1 MKITFQTTEKLDS
14 HKNCYIY
21 SQIGNSETPFAYL
34 LCNFQDLNETIKAR
48 SLALRFCSLNPSCVR
63 AIPCKNQSDVPGAKS
78 IVMYLYVDADGEG
91 IIDHLQ
97 QAAEEIFSDNYR
109 IEFVDL
115 QRRPLCQTV
124 IRLLKC
130 EKSKGEELKSLSSI
144 IEKKLHVFD
153 NRLNVTAVQASYKVV
168 GSYEKKVP
176 CVTVYVLGKG
186 RIPVGESEMDDSL
199 LAVKLDVVEGYY
211 QPCGNSYKSY
221 KSPLFSGF
229 GIGIKEDECGGAGT
243 IGGFLIDENGK
254 RYLLTCDHVLQPLG
268 IKNLKNIIVQPAER
282 DFKEELALASSDVT
296 YLHDKIRKQKSMLT
310 AEDSRVRQRFEYYL
324 KKTQEELEEKEK
336 DKTKLL
342 DAPPRS
348 IGHYVCGL
356 RVNEQVEINDK
367 NHVPIYVDAGIAELS
382 EDELTEIEMEK
393 EFEIEDDPCPL
404 YGFKNEKKIGF
415 VPTGHI
421 VDLKEF
427 RKTDANGLM
436 KIGRSTGL
444 TEDGQLEDTNMFVNR
459 FAYSKDVCA
468 GNLCNVPYK
477 FYCKSCEV
485 VTNENQVDLSCMG
498 KTFAPSAI
506 KRLSAALK
514 THLLRGRAIVW
525 LLKGGRKLFVKR
537 EIPAHWCLINEDVLG
552 V

>member
-1 MKITFQTTEKLDS
+1 
-14 HKNCYIY
+14 
-21 SQIGNSETPFAYL
+21 
-34 LCNFQDLNETIKAR
+34 
-48 SLALRFCSLNPSCVR
+48 
-63 AIPCKNQSDVPGAKS
+63 
-78 IVMYLYVDADGEG
+78 MYLYVDADGEG
-91 IIDHLQ
+91 IIDRLQ

-115 QRRPLCQTV
+115 QRRSLCQTV
-124 IRLLKC
+124 IRLPKC

-199 LAVKLDVVEGYY
+199 LDVKLDIVEGYY

-221 KSPLFSGF
+221 QSPLFSGF

-254 RYLLTCDHVLQPLG
+254 RYLLTCDHVLQPMG

-296 YLHDKIRKQKSMLT
+296 YLHDKVRKQKSMLT
-310 AEDSRVRQRFEYYL
+310 AEDSRVRQRCEYDL
-324 KKTQEELEEKEK
+324 KKTQKELEEKEK
-336 DKTKLL
+336 DKENLL

-356 RVNEQVEINDK
+356 IVNEQVEINDN

-382 EDELTEIEMEK
+382 EDELTGIEMEK
-393 EFEIEDDPCPL
+393 EYEIEDDCCPL
-404 YGFKNEKKIGF
+404 YGFKNEKKVGF
-415 VPTGHI
+415 VPTGQI

-444 TEDGQLEDTNMFVNR
+444 TEDGQLEDTNIFVNR
-459 FAYSKDVCA
+459 FAYGKDVCA
-468 GNLCNVPYK
+468 GNLCHVPYK

-498 KTFAPSAI
+498 KTFCAKCDKTIECGTKDSSASWAFNCMVI
-506 KRLSAALK
+506 KGRKKPFCEKGDSGALVFDK
-514 THLLRGRAIVW
+514 RGRAWGMVF
-525 LLKGGRKLFVKR
+525 GVFNADG
-537 EIPAHWCLINEDVLG
+537 INIDYGLASPLSVTLQVLERISKKKQLTLW
-552 V
+552 